1 MELIDGA
8 VSVDSTVDRARQHAA
23 NLTGDAPMVP
33 HLLAGLRVARHG
45 PGRPRTRPAA
55 PAR

>member
-23 NLTGDAPMVP
+23 NRTGDAPMAP

-55 PAR
+55 PAG